1 MRKVRIVLLSK
12 KKLLFSLL
20 FLVAV
25 LILVNLVQEE
35 AQMTLSNI
43 ASGQT
48 VVIDPGHGG
57 VDSGAVFENILE
69 KEITLDTALHIKRY
83 LDEKNIPLTLTRDS
97 DIDLGG
103 ELTKGRHK
111 RDLLARRE
119 IINKG
124 KIAVSIHVNTIG
136 DIEEEGA
143 VVFYAKGS
151 SEGERLAA
159 SILAELNKVQ
169 KLNYSKP
176 IPRTNLFLLRTSIPP
191 MVLVELGFLSNSQ
204 DRAKLIR
211 SEFRRECAKAIA
223 DGVENY
229 LK

>member
-1 MRKVRIVLLSK
+1 
-12 KKLLFSLL
+12 
-20 FLVAV
+20 
-25 LILVNLVQEE
+25 
-35 AQMTLSNI
+35 MTISNESI
-43 ASGQT
+43 APL

-69 KEITLDTALHIKRY
+69 KDITLETSLHIKKF
-83 LDEKNIPLTLTRDS
+83 LEEKDIISALTRDS

-151 SEGERLAA
+151 LEGEKLGT
-159 SILAELNKVQ
+159 SILSELGKVQ
-169 KLNYSKP
+169 NLNYPKP
-176 IPRTNLFLLRTSIPP
+176 IPRTNLFLLRTSTPP
-191 MVLVELGFLSNSQ
+191 IVLVELGFLSNSQ
-204 DRAKLIR
+204 DRTKLLR

-223 DGVENY
+223 DGVDNY
-229 LK
+229 LN